1 MKVEWFGHSCFKL
14 TESTGTSVVTDPYA
28 ESIGYG
34 VPELT
39 ADIVTIS
46 HDHYDHNNKHIVKG
60 NPKIINTQKSFE
72 YNGITISSFRSF
84 HDDEEGSKRGKNLI
98 FKYRIDGIDV
108 CHLGDIGE
116 ECNSQIVDL
125 LLPVNVLLI
134 PIGGKYTIDAE
145 KAKEYV
151 DRLMPDF
158 VIPMHF
164 RTRSH
169 TIRDIDKLEPFL
181 NLFDEENIIKVED
194 DYIVL
199 DRNDLDSEITKV
211 IVLDRKK

>member
-14 TESTGTSVVTDPYA
+14 TESTGTSVVTDPFD
-28 ESIGYG
+28 ETIGYG
-34 VPELT
+34 VPKLS

-46 HDHYDHNNKHIVKG
+46 HDHHDHNNKEIVQG
-60 NPKIINTQKSFE
+60 NPKVINEQKSFE
-72 YNGITISSFRSF
+72 YNGITISSFNSF
-84 HDDEEGSKRGKNLI
+84 HDEAEGKKRGENLI

-116 ECNSQIVDL
+116 ECNSQLVDL

-145 KAKEYV
+145 KAKEYI
-151 DRLMPDF
+151 DKLMPDF

-169 TIRDIDKLEPFL
+169 SLRDIDKLEPFL
-181 NLFDEENIIKVED
+181 NLFEEEDIIKVED
-194 DYIVL
+194 DYIIL
-199 DRNDLDSEITKV
+199 DRNDLDSETTKV